1 MKGCRAIPTHRVA
14 EHPGA
19 FLGEQIEE
27 MGLTA
32 ARVAQDTGLAAAR
45 LREIVRQRRGVS
57 AGDAIALGAYFGQ
70 SPEFWMNAQKTYEA
84 LEGVDRERPEHPRAG
99 ARPHRGAGGAVAG
112 TGAGRL

>member
-1 MKGCRAIPTHRVA
+1 MSRVPTHRVA

-57 AGDAIALGAYFGQ
+57 ARDAIALGAYFGQ
-70 SPEFWMNAQKTYEA
+70 SPEFWMNAQKTYELSKELIENGRSIRA
-84 LEGVDRERPEHPRAG
+84 RVRAHAGERAAP
-99 ARPHRGAGGAVAG
+99 
-112 TGAGRL
+112 

>member
-1 MKGCRAIPTHRVA
+1 MSRVPTHRVA

-70 SPEFWMNAQKTYEA
+70 SPEFWMNAQKTYELSKELIENGRSIRA
-84 LEGVDRERPEHPRAG
+84 RVRAHAGERAAP
-99 ARPHRGAGGAVAG
+99 
-112 TGAGRL
+112 